1 MPLKRNPIL
10 GWESEKIGRLYNQID
25 KNQLDTNE
33 FKPEDK
39 LNALQLRDSIGGLQ
53 SQTTHQGGAAPKFE
67 SPAPFKMG
75 YASKPGQTGV
85 GRDTFSEQN
94 QASQSF
100 GGLSGIGSQS
110 SFAGLAN
117 AANQGTQGSLSQQA
131 GTNYEADKQ
140 AVNDAVAGNQQQNQ
154 QQDQQ
159 QDQQQQQQGQQQLG
173 QQNAQQMQQN
183 LALNPLDRL
192 NQILGMPAG
201 QRPRIPGKQDWPQPL
216 DPVGGGD
223 QGGGQG
229 GGNQGG
235 GQGGGQGDGGGQAD
249 PSNPNYPGGL
259 DDFDPS
265 QYSGSWMDYHQ
276 APRDIYG
283 NVWGDHVDWLN
294 SDTTLRSIYDEFGE
308 GTYFDWVKEVYPDL
322 ASAGISSAALR
333 EYFGGRAGNK
343 VREFEFGA
351 AAHSDNYV
359 SGQDPNDNRLLYAEI
374 PEELFNNLQAKFAEF
389 NIRDHAVQLADQFR
403 SADARAI
410 FDQMRPFFANPD
422 QAIAAL
428 TGLNP
433 VKAGVTILK
442 GEADRLMVKVNDFL
456 SNYTPEKADDL
467 FHDFSMAFKTAIPLV
482 TPIVQKAMLYKES
495 APEIIRPYA
504 DHLSFGPPPPG
515 QPQAYYEVTD
525 ETGNVTKVWLKNSA
539 ADPANADPSYNY
551 GPDPRDD
558 DANWEVTEWKSDV
571 VHMPAPLIPINVMAP
586 QVKGELLNQFCE
598 WFANIYG
605 QGDTSGMGMGGGD
618 VFGGGDET
626 FGGGEDYDEG
636 FAQGSNQNSFGATQ
650 GSQGQ
655 NPIDQLN
662 QIVGGDQG
670 AVDPLVGA
678 IGAQQPAA
686 QQSNAV
692 NPNVQALNQMGNTQ
706 QQPPETVSGVAQQQA
721 DPISGALTGAQPH
734 QPAVSSGVN
743 PNVQALQA
751 MMDNPVVNALAGNQ
765 QQQAQ
770 PAAQVNPQVNANVQ
784 ALQGMNAQ
792 PQQQNALGSQ
802 DWRASLGANTD
813 ALSQVLSGQLTPEQQ
828 YQNAMGK
835 ELERLPGYPLK
846 FLHTPSGKTVTASE
860 AMMMYGMSEEEAK
873 LKESLTNR
881 AAEAT
886 ARGERFQPTA
896 GDPINP
902 AEAEERRRAALGEFD
917 DPNEVAA
924 LEQSIRD
931 SLQQSS
937 DSSQQWSMYNYGDLD
952 KQAYESGS
960 ISLDDFMSWVD
971 DQKYNNNVEDP
982 DNRQLSLML
991 TGLSD
996 EDLGNLDIEKLLR
1009 NTRTPRGRLAAV
1021 EIETRR
1027 RLEQPGFWN
1036 DIESA
1041 SYAGETQLQGLDPNK
1056 QYLYT
1061 DPLSGGQMMTS
1072 GDSVLKMATMGLNKH
1087 MGHDILRILKNE
1099 DGSYVFDPTV
1109 TPLERKEQQVADE
1122 FNYRE
1127 TANTQGNQ
1135 NDIDWKP
1142 WTGENTVT
1150 GEEVSDI
1157 KQILPENYDKANEGT
1172 GLNGNKSYFDIL
1184 GANAFV
1190 DTEGRPLL
1198 FFKKDYGRPM
1208 PQLITDPDTGQR
1220 YWKTPKENRVDISL
1234 QPVDTVT
1241 MTLASLTNPGMK
1253 QDWLSEVVHP
1263 SALTQEEIN
1272 QALSNASWYRGT
1284 LT

>member
-39 LNALQLRDSIGGLQ
+39 LNAIQLRDSIGGLQ
-53 SQTTHQGGAAPKFE
+53 SKSTHQGGAAPKFE

-85 GRDTFSEQN
+85 GRDIFSEQN
-94 QASQSF
+94 QSSQAS

-140 AVNDAVAGNQQQNQ
+140 AVNDAVAGNQQQDQ

-159 QDQQQQQQGQQQLG
+159 QQQQQQGQQQLG

-192 NQILGMPAG
+192 NQILGMPAN

-216 DPVGGGD
+216 DPAGGEN

-229 GGNQGG
+229 GGGQVGGGQVGGGQGGGGQGGG

-249 PSNPNYPGGL
+249 PSNPDYPTGIE
-259 DDFDPS
+259 DFDPS
-265 QYSGSWMDYHQ
+265 QYTGSWMDYHQ

-283 NVWGDHVDWLN
+283 NVLGSGADWLN
-294 SDTTLRSIYDEFGE
+294 ADSTLRSIYDEFGD
-308 GTYFDWVKEVYPDL
+308 GTYFEWVKQVYPDL
-322 ASAGISSAALR
+322 ASAGISNEALQD
-333 EYFGGRAGNK
+333 YFGGRHGTK

-351 AAHSDNYV
+351 AAHRGDYV
-359 SGQDPNDNRLLYAEI
+359 SGQDPNTNRLLYAEI
-374 PEELFNNLQAKFAEF
+374 PEELFRSIDAKYTQW
-389 NIRDHAVQLADQFR
+389 NIRDHAVQLADSFR
-403 SADARAI
+403 TPDARAI
-410 FDQMRPFFANPD
+410 FEQMRPFFANPD

-442 GEADRLMVKVNDFL
+442 GEADRLMVKVNDFFN
-456 SNYTPEKADDL
+456 NYTPEKADDL
-467 FHDFSMAFKTAIPLV
+467 FNDFSMAFKTAIPLV
-482 TPIVQKAMLYKES
+482 TPIVQKAMLYKDS
-495 APEIIRPYA
+495 APKIIVPHRQF
-504 DHLSFGPPPPG
+504 DSFAPPPPN
-515 QPQAYYEVTD
+515 QPTAYYEVTD

-539 ADPANADPSYNY
+539 GDPANADPSYNY

-571 VHMPAPLIPINVMAP
+571 VHLPAPLVPVNVMAP

-605 QGDTSGMGMGGGD
+605 QGDTGGMGMGGGD

-626 FGGGEDYDEG
+626 FGGGDDYDEG
-636 FAQGSNQNSFGATQ
+636 FAQGSNQNNFGATQ

-655 NPIDQLN
+655 TPLDQLN
-662 QIVGGDQG
+662 QIVGGNQG
-670 AVDPLVGA
+670 AADPLLGA
-678 IGAQQPAA
+678 IGGQQPAA

-692 NPNVQALNQMGNTQ
+692 NPNVQALNQMSNTQ
-706 QQPPETVSGVAQQQA
+706 QQPAETVSGATQQQA
-721 DPISGALTGAQPH
+721 NPASSALTGAQPH
-734 QPAVSSGVN
+734 QPAVSSGIS
-743 PNVQALQA
+743 PNLQALQGI
-751 MMDNPVVNALAGNQ
+751 MNNPVANALVGNQ

-802 DWRASLGANTD
+802 DWRANLGANTD
-813 ALSQVLSGQLTPEQQ
+813 ALSQVLSGMPGAEGEQAALPATQ
-828 YQNAMGK
+828 GQVDTSANA
-835 ELERLPGYPLK
+835 
-846 FLHTPSGKTVTASE
+846 
-860 AMMMYGMSEEEAK
+860 
-873 LKESLTNR
+873 
-881 AAEAT
+881 AAEA
-886 ARGERFQPTA
+886 AA
-896 GDPINP
+896 
-902 AEAEERRRAALGEFD
+902 AEERRRAALGEFD

-931 SLQQSS
+931 NLQQSS
-937 DSSQQWSMYNYGDLD
+937 DINQQWSMYNYGDLD
-952 KQAYESGS
+952 KQAYEAGS

-982 DNRQLSLML
+982 DNRQLALML

-996 EDLGNLDIEKLLR
+996 EDLGNLDIERLLR
-1009 NTRTPRGRLAAV
+1009 NTRTQPGKLTAV

-1036 DIESA
+1036 DIE
-1041 SYAGETQLQGLDPNK
+1041 LDPDK
-1056 QYLYT
+1056 QYLFT
-1061 DPLSGGQMMTS
+1061 DPLTGSQMMSS
-1072 GDSVLKMATMGLNKH
+1072 GANVLKMSTMGLNKH

-1109 TPLERKEQQVADE
+1109 TPLERKEQQVANE

-1142 WTGENTVT
+1142 WTGENTAT
-1150 GEEVSDI
+1150 GEEVSNI

-1172 GLNGNKSYFDIL
+1172 GLDGNKSFFDIL

-1190 DTEGRPLL
+1190 DTAGRALM
-1198 FFKKDYGRPM
+1198 FFKRVYQRPVTDFS
-1208 PQLITDPDTGQR
+1208 QLHTDPETGRQ
-1220 YWKTPKENRVDISL
+1220 YYNRTMEDRTVISL

-1241 MTLASLTNPGMK
+1241 MLAAGLTYPGTK
-1253 QDWLSEVVHP
+1253 QDWLNQVVHP
-1263 SALTQEEIN
+1263 SSLTQEEIN
-1272 QALSNASWYRGT
+1272 QALKRAGSWYRGT